1 MRRVIFD
8 GCDSAAALVKR
19 RLGSGQLCLLL
30 ADWEVMELLLPA
42 FLIIQVL
49 GSVGGYPSGAPTG
62 ACEDMM
68 PRHTGV
74 VPQSSPAPYSLLTNA
89 RTFQPGK
96 AITGRVPRIR

>member
-1 MRRVIFD
+1 
-8 GCDSAAALVKR
+8 
-19 RLGSGQLCLLL
+19 
-30 ADWEVMELLLPA
+30 MELLLPA

-74 VPQSSPAPYSLLTNA
+74 VPQSSPAPYTLLTNA

-96 AITGRVPRIR
+96 AITGRVPRIASIPVKIFG